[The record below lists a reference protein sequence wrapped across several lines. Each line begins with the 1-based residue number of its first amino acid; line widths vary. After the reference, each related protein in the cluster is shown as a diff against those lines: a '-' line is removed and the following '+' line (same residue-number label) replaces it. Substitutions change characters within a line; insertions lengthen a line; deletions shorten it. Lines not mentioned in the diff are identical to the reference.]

1 MLQFQ
6 ALSLRYVCGM
16 SEEAPVLTD
25 PHKSFIFLG
34 FLVAG
39 EEIESEWH
47 QNRLL
52 SYLLTHSP
60 T

>member
-1 MLQFQ
+1 
-6 ALSLRYVCGM
+6 VCGTN
-16 SEEAPVLTD
+16 EDAPLLTD
-25 PHKSFIFLG
+25 LYKSFIFFG

-47 QNRLL
+47 QIRLL
-52 SYLLTHSP
+52 SYLLTPRSP